1 MNVITSE
8 LIVDWIG
15 LESNASCCEHGMKAV
30 WTFAVLFCNRLW
42 RWSIASFW
50 ESGNAVAARA
60 HLAAANVGLRISRGL
75 RTRPNPRVWMQSKP
89 SLWTG
94 GMDWHRF
101 VATFLYS
108 VFEGYFLVL
117 VINLICV
124 CVCVLLLVS
133 FNLRMTEMV
142 CVCTISSVIIFF
154 LSNVCV
160 RVAHS
165 PKNVFSLYSLFICL
179 SVCLFVCRPAGW
191 LAGWF
196 VCLFVW
202 ICGRG
207 IHLLG
212 WVGW

>member
-1 MNVITSE
+1 MPLAVNTGWRLCEPLPFCFAIGYGVDLLRRSESLATLSQLEHTWLRPTSVSVFPGGYE
-8 LIVDWIG
+8 LGPI
-15 LESNASCCEHGMKAV
+15 LEFE
-30 WTFAVLFCNRLW
+30 CNRSHHFGQVEW
-42 RWSIASFW
+42 TDTASLPHFF
-50 ESGNAVAARA
+50 
-60 HLAAANVGLRISRGL
+60 IPYSR
-75 RTRPNPRVWMQSKP
+75 VI
-89 SLWTG
+89 
-94 GMDWHRF
+94 
-101 VATFLYS
+101 FLCW
-108 VFEGYFLVL
+108 L
-117 VINLICV
+117 LIWFV

>member
-124 CVCVLLLVS
+124 CVCVVVGFFQS
-133 FNLRMTEMV
+133 SDDRDGV
-142 CVCTISSVIIFF
+142 CVYNIVSYYFFSVECLRASGSLAQECVFIIFF
-154 LSNVCV
+154 IYLS
-160 RVAHS
+160 
-165 PKNVFSLYSLFICL
+165 ICL
-179 SVCLFVCRPAGW
+179 LICLPAGW